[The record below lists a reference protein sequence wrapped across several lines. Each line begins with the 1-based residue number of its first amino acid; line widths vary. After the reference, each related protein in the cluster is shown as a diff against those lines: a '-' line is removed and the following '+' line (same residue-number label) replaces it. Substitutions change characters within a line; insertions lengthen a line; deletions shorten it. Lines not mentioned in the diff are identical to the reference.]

1 MLRESVDMA
10 SEGLVACA
18 QNVKL
23 RPEPRGPGVRVSR
36 GAQMEQDVV
45 PEMNVVTEMTL
56 LVLLKAQGFSAAA
69 DHFAHNGFPR
79 PAKEILTR
87 WRMVRTA

>member
-36 GAQMEQDVV
+36 GAQMERDVV
-45 PEMNVVTEMTL
+45 AELTL
-56 LVLLKAQGFSAAA
+56 LALLRTRGFDAAV
-69 DHFAHNGFPR
+69 DYFAHNGFPR
-79 PAKEILTR
+79 PAQEILAR
-87 WRMVRTA
+87 WRMAGAA